1 MKILGIESSCDES
14 AASIISAKKTK
25 KNHEIKVLSNII
37 SSQINIHKKYGGV
50 IPELAA
56 REHVKNIIPVI
67 DRALTKSKSKL
78 KEIKVIAVAQGP
90 GLITSLITGIE
101 TAKSLSFARNIPL
114 IGINHIE
121 GHIYAN
127 FINKSK
133 MPKFPAIILTVS
145 GGHTMLVL
153 MEDHG
158 KYKIVGETLDDAAGE
173 AFDKAAQILELGYP
187 GGPAISKQ
195 ASLYTDIKNKKIQLP
210 RPMINKPGF
219 NFSFSGLKTALFYAI
234 QKDKNYKKRISE
246 YAHEFEQAVAQ
257 VLVEKTIK
265 ASLEYKAKTIML
277 SGGVSANKELRKKI
291 KQAVKRLASPCELII
306 PDLKYTTDN
315 AAMIATAGY
324 FHLLKNN
331 FSDIKSL
338 KVFPNKTI

>member
-173 AFDKAAQILELGYP
+173 AFDKAAQILGLGYP
-187 GGPAISKQ
+187 GGPEISKQ

-246 YAHEFEQAVAQ
+246 YAYEFEQAVVQ

-265 ASLEYKAKTIML
+265 ASLEYKSKTIML

-324 FHLLKNN
+324 FHVLKKD
-331 FSDIKSL
+331 FSNIKSL

>member
-14 AASIISAKKTK
+14 AASVISAKKIK

-78 KEIKVIAVAQGP
+78 KEIKAIAVAQGP

-173 AFDKAAQILELGYP
+173 AFDKAAQILGLGYP

-195 ASLYTDIKNKKIQLP
+195 ASSYKDIENKKIQLP
-210 RPMINKPGF
+210 RPMINKSGF

-234 QKDKNYKKRISE
+234 QKDKNYKKRVSE
-246 YAHEFEQAVAQ
+246 YAYEFEQAVVQ

-331 FSDIKSL
+331 FSDIKNI